1 MKKGGYSDYYIRKTE
16 YEIEQLLAFGK
27 DYKDYL
33 EYYQK
38 CICHKTSNIMTQ
50 KEKKLF

>member
-1 MKKGGYSDYYIRKTE
+1 MNLTKLRSNQIQLIEFMKKGGYSDCYIRKTE
-16 YEIEQLLAFGK
+16 YEIEQLLEFGK

-38 CICHKTSNIMTQ
+38 
-50 KEKKLF
+50 